1 MLCSTSGS
9 SGAGCVRLAYATT
22 PTRRGGK
29 LAKALMHTILVVED
43 DPDIRELVSEV
54 LAQVGYQV
62 VEAGNGQ
69 EALDFLRANDRPCVI
84 LLDLM
89 MPVLSGP
96 ELLEIMATDER
107 LAKLPVVVVSAI
119 ADRGSAPGV
128 AKFLRKPVASDV
140 LRAAVAEYCPP
151 PH

>member
-1 MLCSTSGS
+1 
-9 SGAGCVRLAYATT
+9 
-22 PTRRGGK
+22 
-29 LAKALMHTILVVED
+29 MHTILVVED

-54 LAQVGYQV
+54 LEQSGYHV
-62 VEAGNGQ
+62 AEAGNGQ
-69 EALDFLRANDRPCVI
+69 EALDFLRAHIDEPCVV

-96 ELLEIMATDER
+96 ELLEIMAEDAR
-107 LAKLPVVVVSAI
+107 LAALPVVVVSAV

-128 AKFLRKPVASDV
+128 AKFLRKPVPSDV